1 MLHRL
6 SSTKTGLIGFALA
19 SVAAAVLNGG
29 AQPSPLS
36 ELTSGALA
44 RIDGEVSVKGL
55 QADVRVV
62 RDTWGV
68 PHIYANSDVDLFF
81 AQGYVAAQD
90 RLWQMEM
97 WRRSAEGRLAEVLG
111 QQAVGRDRM
120 ARLLK
125 YRGRFDAEEFES
137 YHPDAKR
144 LMTAF
149 VAGVNAFIASNG
161 EHLPVEFVLTGI
173 KPEPWTV
180 EALLLRQVTFGD
192 ATSELQL
199 ARQVASLG
207 AAAAN
212 RRRNPDPWDD
222 LAVPNGLDVASI
234 GENVLAS
241 TRSGGRGMPRPEILP
256 AHRGLF
262 SAPQREHDA
271 HAAMAEDHVREP
283 GSNNW
288 VVSGAM
294 SATGK
299 PVVANDPHREV
310 GNPSLRY
317 IFHLNAPGW
326 NVIGASEA
334 PFVGIGLGHNERV
347 AWGLTIVGTDQHDVY
362 VEDVNPAN
370 PNEVRWQGSWE
381 PLRIVREEIA
391 IKERM
396 RGAQAVELKFSRHGP
411 DLLRGSR
418 EKPGVRSPIGAAR
431 AGHGA
436 VSRRPAPEP
445 GEELPRVPGR
455 RDVLEVSVREPD
467 LRRRG
472 RQHLLA
478 GVGADAESTGM
489 GRTAAGSRHW
499 CLRVAGV
506 PKGPSSRIQSR
517 ARLYCHGE
525 SQRAAE
531 GRTRRRSC
539 SRTRTRGSIGSRVW
553 SR

>member
-1 MLHRL
+1 MSPRR
-6 SSTKTGLIGFALA
+6 TGSGRWRF
-19 SVAAAVLNGG
+19 GG
-29 AQPSPLS
+29 ARLRAGSPKC
-36 ELTSGALA
+36 
-44 RIDGEVSVKGL
+44 SV
-55 QADVRVV
+55 R
-62 RDTWGV
+62 
-68 PHIYANSDVDLFF
+68 
-81 AQGYVAAQD
+81 
-90 RLWQMEM
+90 
-97 WRRSAEGRLAEVLG
+97 
-111 QQAVGRDRM
+111 QAVGRDRM

-137 YHPDAKR
+137 YHPGR
-144 LMTAF
+144 Q
-149 VAGVNAFIASNG
+149 ASDDRIRRGRQRVHRVNG

-222 LAVPNGLDVASI
+222 LAVPKGLDVASI
-234 GENVLAS
+234 GENVLAA
-241 TRSGGRGMPRPEILP
+241 TRGGGRGMPRPEILP

-271 HAAMAEDHVREP
+271 RAAMVEDHVREP

-326 NVIGASEA
+326 NVIGASEP

-362 VEDVNPAN
+362 VEEMNPAN
-370 PNEVRWQGSWE
+370 PNEVRWQRRWE

-391 IKERM
+391 IKDAN
-396 RGAQAVELKFSRHGP
+396 GAAPQAVELKFSRHGP
-411 DLLRGSR
+411 IFFEDRAKNLR
-418 EKPGVRSPIGAAR
+418 VRAAIGAATSQ
-431 AGHGA
+431 A
-436 VSRRPAPEP
+436 
-445 GEELPRVPGR
+445 
-455 RDVLEVSVREPD
+455 
-467 LRRRG
+467 RRRISP
-472 RQHLLA
+472 A
-478 GVGADAESTGM
+478 CA
-489 GRTAAGSRHW
+489 
-499 CLRVAGV
+499 
-506 PKGPSSRIQSR
+506 
-517 ARLYCHGE
+517 
-525 SQRAAE
+525 
-531 GRTRRRSC
+531 
-539 SRTRTRGSIGSRVW
+539 
-553 SR
+553 